1 MSIYAPSIDVNSV
14 TVGSTTTDAFWVCE
28 CRGKLPGKNVRPYW
42 QTSCPHCRATQ
53 EYSPN
58 ATLRE
63 VIFFKDNYCQDQ
75 RQAQLIER
83 VLEKRPMGTATRLMV
98 EVLVEGD
105 KDSASIYGKILA
117 CRNLAAPVEIAVPF
131 PFQEDDDK
139 WFQEDDDKWKEDKS

>member
-1 MSIYAPSIDVNSV
+1 MSIYAPTSMKAKPV
-14 TVGSTTTDAFWVCE
+14 TVGSTTTDAFWICE

-42 QTSCPHCRATQ
+42 QDTCPQCRANQ

-63 VIFFKDNYCQDQ
+63 VIFFKENYCQDQ

-83 VLEKRPMGTATRLMV
+83 VLEKRPVQLATRLVV

-105 KDSASIYGKILA
+105 KSSATIYGNILA
-117 CRNLAAPVEIAVPF
+117 CRSLAAPVEITIPF
-131 PFQEDDDK
+131 PFQE
-139 WFQEDDDKWKEDKS
+139 EDADKWKEDKSWMQI